1 MMNKSQTIDAIVKL
15 NPTAQPDF
23 LSGFANDDLSHYLD
37 RLTIRSARLRYEPPD
52 DVVLLDEMAQ
62 DQFPT
67 KRHRHDP
74 R

>member
-23 LSGFANDDLSHYLD
+23 LSGFANDDLSHYLN
-37 RLTIRSARLRYEPPD
+37 RLAISSVRLRDQPSD
-52 DVVLLDEMAQ
+52 DVVLLDEIPL
-62 DQFPT
+62 DQTPT
-67 KRHRHDP
+67 KHNRHDP